1 MTDDKGIVKD
11 SSLCFLVRRFVRR
24 PFLSI
29 AVDFFWSE
37 DDVNR
42 IAIIGIIVD
51 DYSAAEQVNAVL
63 HEYGSFVVGRMGIP
77 YKDRGVNV
85 ISVIVDAPADVI
97 NVIGGK
103 LGAIKGVSAK
113 SLFK

>member
-1 MTDDKGIVKD
+1 M
-11 SSLCFLVRRFVRR
+11 
-24 PFLSI
+24 
-29 AVDFFWSE
+29 
-37 DDVNR
+37 NR

-85 ISVIVDAPADVI
+85 ISVIVD
-97 NVIGGK
+97 
-103 LGAIKGVSAK
+103 LRQT
-113 SLFK
+113 L

>member
-1 MTDDKGIVKD
+1 M
-11 SSLCFLVRRFVRR
+11 
-24 PFLSI
+24 
-29 AVDFFWSE
+29 
-37 DDVNR
+37 NR

-85 ISVIVDAPADVI
+85 ISVIADAPADVI